1 MKIVATTLC
10 ALGVGFG
17 LGVVVHAQSPGT
29 VAAEVAA
36 AEAAAGDTWL
46 LLQSEVCG
54 PAQAAGTR
62 FPLITQTRPAEKIF
76 DNLYVLSNND
86 VLAWV
91 ITTSDGLVLV
101 DTMYDRTVQEVIID
115 TMRKAGLDPAQI
127 KYVYLTHKNSDHAGG
142 AKLIQETYG
151 ARVLLSAVDWE
162 GIVQPGR
169 GGGAPSPVPPK
180 KDMVIA
186 DGQKLTLGDETI
198 TFYVTP
204 ASTRGSVSA
213 LIPVKDKGVPHL
225 VAFWASNVISPASS
239 KEDLTAIAAAATR
252 FGDIAAAAGADVLI
266 TNHERYFDLNKKLY
280 SARANPAG
288 RNPFIVGKAEVRNYM
303 QVLKHC
309 TQALALAAG
318 SRK

>member
-1 MKIVATTLC
+1 MKIVVMLLSALC
-10 ALGVGFG
+10 VAFG
-17 LGVVVHAQSPGT
+17 LGVAVDAQSPST
-29 VAAEVAA
+29 VASEIAA
-36 AEAAAGDTWL
+36 AEAAAGEAWL
-46 LLQSEVCG
+46 VLQNEVCG
-54 PAQAAGTR
+54 PAQGTGTR

-91 ITTSDGLVLV
+91 ITTSEGLVLI
-101 DTMYDRTVQEVIID
+101 DTMYDRTVQDVILD
-115 TMRKAGLDPAQI
+115 PMQKAGLDPARI
-127 KYVYLTHKNSDHAGG
+127 KFIYLTHKNADHAGG
-142 AKLIQETYG
+142 AKFLQEKYS
-151 ARVLLSAVDWE
+151 ARVLLSAVDWD

-169 GGGAPSPVPPK
+169 GGGPPSPVPPK

-186 DGQKLTLGDETI
+186 DGQKLTVGDETI

-225 VAFWASNVISPASS
+225 AAFWGSNVIPATSS
-239 KEDLTAIAAAATR
+239 RDDLNAIAAAASR

-288 RNPFIVGKAEVRNYM
+288 RNPFIVGKTAVRNYM
-303 QVLKHC
+303 QVLTHC
-309 TQALALAAG
+309 TQALSLAAG
-318 SRK
+318 SKK

>member
-1 MKIVATTLC
+1 MKIVVTPLC
-10 ALGVGFG
+10 ALLVAFG
-17 LGVVVHAQSPGT
+17 LGLVVDAQTPNT
-29 VAAEVAA
+29 VAAEIAA
-36 AEAAAGDTWL
+36 AEAAAGETWQV
-46 LLQSEVCG
+46 LQSEVCG
-54 PAQAAGTR
+54 PAQGAVTR
-62 FPLITQTRPAEKIF
+62 FPLVTQTRPAEKMF

-91 ITTSDGLVLV
+91 ITTSEGLVLI
-101 DTMYDRTVQEVIID
+101 DTMYDRTVQEVIIGS
-115 TMRKAGLDPAQI
+115 MQKAGLDPAQI
-127 KYVYLTHKNSDHAGG
+127 KFIYLTHKNSDHAGG
-142 AKLIQETYG
+142 AKFLQETYG
-151 ARVLLSAVDWE
+151 ARVLLSAVDWD

-198 TFYVTP
+198 TFYITP

-225 VAFWASNVISPASS
+225 AAFWASNVISPTSS
-239 KEDLTAIAAAATR
+239 KEDLNAIAAAAAR

-280 SARANPAG
+280 SAHANPAG
-288 RNPFIVGKAEVRNYM
+288 RNPFIVGPTKVKNYM
-303 QVLKHC
+303 QVLTHC

-318 SRK
+318 SKK